1 MMISLEK
8 KSKGSGAM
16 MERHSDESS
25 ELVDGVR
32 LIARPDIVAGPE
44 DWPPVWFAFAQHR
57 WNSMVLVPAHA
68 GVSVLAV
75 ARALA
80 DAGRTYDEPSLGLIE
95 AERVP
100 PSRVQGIVT
109 ELRDRSDLDQRT
121 IVAVASPLDDNSAVP
136 IEAAMSRCSSCRFTT
151 RLSPPRAARSPSS
164 VAVPFW
170 ARSPCQP
177 ADACRGDR
185 EASSPIRATVG

>member
-1 MMISLEK
+1 MISLEK
-8 KSKGSGAM
+8 KSKPSGAM
-16 MERHSDESS
+16 MERPSDDSADT
-25 ELVDGVR
+25 VDGVR

-57 WNSMVLVPAHA
+57 WNSMVLVPAHS

-100 PSRVQGIVT
+100 PARVQGIVT

-136 IEAAMSRCSSCRFTT
+136 IIRGCDVAVLVVPLHDTSLA
-151 RLSPPRAARSPSS
+151 AARRTL
-164 VAVPFW
+164 AVVG
-170 ARSPCQP
+170 
-177 ADACRGDR
+177 RGAFLGAITVS
-185 EASSPIRATVG
+185 AS

>member
-1 MMISLEK
+1 
-8 KSKGSGAM
+8 
-16 MERHSDESS
+16 MERPRDESP
-25 ELVDGVR
+25 ETIDGVR

-57 WNSMVLVPAHA
+57 WNSMVLVPAHG

-95 AERVP
+95 AERVA

-109 ELRDRSDLDQRT
+109 ELRDRGQC
-121 IVAVASPLDDNSAVP
+121 
-136 IEAAMSRCSSCRFTT
+136 E
-151 RLSPPRAARSPSS
+151 RAGSEP
-164 VAVPFW
+164 
-170 ARSPCQP
+170 
-177 ADACRGDR
+177 GDR
-185 EASSPIRATVG
+185 RRRFRADDYLWPHRGRDRREQRRRASGLHRDGD